1 VLRLGAKGPP
11 SGVLMDAL
19 RMLYLWLAVATIL
32 GHGHRYLNRP
42 WPWLRWA
49 NESVY
54 PWYVLHQTL
63 IIAGI
68 ALLAPFALGPVLEP
82 TLLVALTIA
91 GCWALT
97 DGLIRRFN
105 WLRPLFGLKLRR
117 IAGKSEITSPAEPRP
132 PEPGWHSR
140 SPRA

>member
-1 VLRLGAKGPP
+1 
-11 SGVLMDAL
+11 
-19 RMLYLWLAVATIL
+19 MLYLWLAVATIL

-63 IIAGI
+63 IIVGVT
-68 ALLAPFALGPVLEP
+68 LLAPLALGPVVEP
-82 TLLVALTIA
+82 ALLIALTLL
-91 GCWALT
+91 GCWLLT
-97 DGLIRRFN
+97 DGLIRRTN
-105 WLRPLFGLKLRR
+105 LLRPLFGLKLRR
-117 IAGKSEITSPAEPRP
+117 RAATSSASPAVQEEALRQ
-132 PEPGWHSR
+132 EPGWRSP